1 MAIKNTTDA
10 QKNLPEL
17 VGWVK
22 DQGFNLN
29 LSSDKLAF
37 LIAVSVI
44 AEQEVGAEL
53 TEAQLHDAF
62 RLVSDIFSQV
72 DETQTERANNAIND
86 FCRQQ
91 LFNRFGAD
99 TVDTASLY
107 RLTPLALGIV
117 NFYAQQK
124 TYSNVKLSILLTQVA
139 AEIEKVYQAAQAG
152 GDEGYWDEAVYSVL
166 KYSVED
172 IFERIDLTQ
181 RAMDSQQQSAKDD
194 IAKLLHQNWSQAIS
208 ACEQLLAETS
218 SHLRE
223 LQDTLTSAGDKLQAG
238 LLNIQETV
246 HGNAEHEHIA
256 TLVFNLQA
264 RLDGIIA
271 WGQQSI
277 DLWTRY
283 DRHVH
288 KFIRTAID
296 MDKNRA
302 FSQRLRESV
311 QNFSEHN
318 WHLVIADEAKLLEL
332 RDETLSFRDENV
344 TGDMPAEMEYQD
356 LVDIQNEVAARVES
370 YLAEFKHNQQPLEL
384 ATVLREF
391 LADYPSVQ
399 HFDIARLVIDEACK
413 LGLSSAEI
421 KFTGQQA
428 PWRPINE
435 TGAKVQAHNID
446 TYESLP
452 Q

>member
-1 MAIKNTTDA
+1 MTKKYTLAA

-22 DQGFNLN
+22 QEAFCLN
-29 LSSDKLAF
+29 LSSDRLAF
-37 LIAVSVI
+37 LIAVSVV
-44 AEQEVGAEL
+44 AEQELGAEL

-62 RLVSDIFSQV
+62 RLVSDIFGQV
-72 DETQTERANNAIND
+72 DETQTERANNAVNE

-99 TVDTASLY
+99 TMDTASLY

-139 AEIEKVYQAAQAG
+139 AEITKVYDAAKQG
-152 GDEGYWDEAVYSVL
+152 GDEQYWDESVYSVL

-181 RAMDSQQQSAKDD
+181 RAMDSQQQAAKDN
-194 IAKLLHQNWSQAIS
+194 IAQLLHQNWSQAIS

-223 LQDTLTSAGDKLQAG
+223 LQDTLTSAGDKLQSG

-246 HGNAEHEHIA
+246 HGNEDYEHIEV
-256 TLVFNLQA
+256 LVFNLQA

-311 QNFSEHN
+311 QNFSQHN
-318 WHLVIADEAKLLEL
+318 WHLVIAEEDRILEL
-332 RDETLSFRDENV
+332 RDETLSFRDETI
-344 TGDMPAEMEYQD
+344 TGEVPQEMEYQE
-356 LVDIQNEVAARVES
+356 LVDIQNEVAGRVEA
-370 YLAEFKHNQQPLEL
+370 YLAQFKDNQQPLEL
-384 ATVLREF
+384 AMVLRDF

-413 LGLSSAEI
+413 LGLSSAEV
-421 KFTGQQA
+421 KFTGAQA
-428 PWRPINE
+428 PWRPINT
-435 TGAKVQAHNID
+435 TGAKIQAHHID
-446 TYESLP
+446 TYDTDG